1 MNEQRCSIL
10 AVVRGRGFANLLMN
24 GSTTMRQFSIKR
36 AVLAVLVLLALTG
49 PVSAQALKSPEQYF
63 GHKMGADRKLVA
75 WPQIL
80 AYFKALEAGSNKL
93 KIVEMGKSSM
103 GNSMIVAIISS
114 PQNLANLD
122 KYKQISQR
130 LANPRGL
137 SPDEASKLIAEGK
150 VIASISCSI
159 HATEIAASQLSSE
172 LAYDLVTKDTPQIRD
187 ILDRTIILLAPS
199 HNPDGNIMVVDWYN
213 KNVGTPFE
221 NAPMPWL
228 YHKYVGHDN
237 NRDWFMLNLQETR
250 VVSQFYFREWF
261 PQMLY
266 DIHQMGRN
274 GARLFVPPFLDP
286 MNPNVHPLVW
296 RENNLIGTNMYRALE
311 EDGRTGVAD
320 SISYTSWWQ
329 GTSLMQPWWHN
340 MASVLTEG
348 ASVNVASPVLQKVEE
363 LTGNRPGL
371 LEYKLA
377 KNFTH
382 PWPGGWW
389 RLRDLVEY
397 EYDAAMS
404 FLDTASKYHD
414 NFLRNFY
421 TMGRDAIE
429 KGKTESPFAF
439 VVPANQHDP
448 NAAVKMLN
456 ILMWQGAEVHQATA
470 DFTAD
475 GVTYPK
481 GSWVLLLSQP
491 FRPFVK
497 DIMETQVYPDMR
509 WFPGGP
515 PIPPYDVAGYTLPMQ
530 MGVTSVTVAKPFE
543 ASLTS
548 IQKAELPPAKV
559 DGAGATY
566 IIGHE
571 TNDSLIAVN
580 RLLKGGADVFWSEQ
594 AFTAG
599 GQNYPAGTIVVS
611 GKGPVQAQVAAVAKD
626 LSLPVRAVPGV
637 TGSGYKLKPI
647 RVALYNPWG
656 GSMDEGW
663 CRWLLEQ
670 YEFPFTEVRNA
681 DIKAG
686 SLKSKFDVVL
696 LADQAMDGIIK
707 GIDASRIPAEYAGG
721 IGDQGVVALKEFVNA
736 GGTLVTVGASGAL
749 PIKQFGLPVRDTLE
763 GVKEDVF
770 FCPGSI
776 LAIDVDANHP
786 AAFGMEA
793 RANAFF
799 VRNSAYEITPSF
811 GQNQPRIIVKYA
823 EKDVLKSGWILGE
836 KLLNNKAAVVDVP
849 VGKGHVVLLG
859 FKAQQRAEPHGTFKL
874 LFNSLY
880 FGSAT
885 MTKMGAASGKP
896 GHQ

>member
-1 MNEQRCSIL
+1 MRRLHPRCC
-10 AVVRGRGFANLLMN
+10 LLP
-24 GSTTMRQFSIKR
+24 
-36 AVLAVLVLLALTG
+36 ALVLLAFLGSVTQ
-49 PVSAQALKSPEQYF
+49 AETQALKSPEQYF
-63 GHKMGADRKLVA
+63 GHKMGADRKLVK

-80 AYFKALEAGSNKL
+80 EYFKVLGDNSNKV
-93 KIVEMGKSSM
+93 KVVEIGKSSM
-103 GNSMIVAIISS
+103 GNPMIVAIISS

-122 KYKQISQR
+122 RYKSISQR
-130 LANPRGL
+130 LANPRDL
-137 SPDEASKLIAEGK
+137 PPEEASKLIAEGK
-150 VIASISCSI
+150 VIASISCAI
-159 HATEIAASQLSSE
+159 HASEIASSQLSME
-172 LAYDLVTKDTPQIRD
+172 LAYDLVTRDSPQIRD
-187 ILDRTIILLAPS
+187 ILDRVILLLAPS

-213 KNVGTPFE
+213 KNVGTPYE
-221 NAPMPWL
+221 TAPMPWL

-250 VVSQFYFREWF
+250 VVSQFYFHEWF

-311 EDGRTGVAD
+311 EDNRTGVAD
-320 SISYTSWWQ
+320 SISYTSWWE

-348 ASVNVASPVLQKVEE
+348 ASVNIASPVQQKVEE

-397 EYDAAMS
+397 EYDAAMA
-404 FLDTASKYHD
+404 FLETGAKYHD

-429 KGKTESPFAF
+429 KGKKEAPYAF
-439 VVPANQHDP
+439 VVPADQHDP

-456 ILMWQGAEVHQATA
+456 ILIWQGAEVHQANA
-470 DFTAD
+470 DFVAG

-497 DIMETQVYPDMR
+497 DIMEVQIYPDMR

-515 PIPPYDVAGYTLPMQ
+515 PIPPYDVAGYTLPLQ
-530 MGVTSVTVAKPFE
+530 MGVKHAAIAAPFE
-543 ASLTS
+543 ANLTK
-548 IQKAELPPAKV
+548 IAKAELPPATV
-559 DGAGATY
+559 QGSGATY
-566 IIGHE
+566 VIGHE

-580 RLLKGGADVFWSEQ
+580 RLLKGGANVYWTQQS
-594 AFTAG
+594 FTAAG
-599 GQNYPAGTIVVS
+599 HEYPAGTIVTT
-611 GKGPVQAQVAAVAKD
+611 GKGVQAQVAAIARD
-626 LSLPVRAVPGV
+626 LALPVRALPSVAAPAL
-637 TGSGYKLKPI
+637 KLKPVKI
-647 RVALYNPWG
+647 ALYNPWG
-656 GSMDEGW
+656 GNMDEGW
-663 CRWLLEQ
+663 NKWLFEQ
-670 YEFPFTEVRNA
+670 YEFPFTEVRNT

-686 SLKSKFDVVL
+686 GLKAKFDVVV
-696 LADQAMDGIIK
+696 LAEQSADSIVK
-707 GIDASRIPAEYAGG
+707 GPSGQNIAPEYAGG
-721 IGDQGVVALKEFVNA
+721 IGTEGIAALKEFVEA
-736 GGTLVTVGASGAL
+736 GGTLVTIGQSGAL
-749 PIKQFGLPVRDTLE
+749 PIKNFGLPVRDALE
-763 GVKEDVF
+763 GLKEDVF

-776 LAIDVDANHP
+776 LSIDVDTGNP
-786 AAFGMEA
+786 VAFGMEA
-793 RANAFF
+793 KASAFF
-799 VRNSAYEITPSF
+799 VRNSAYEILPSF
-811 GQNQPRIIVKYA
+811 GPAPKVVAKYVD
-823 EKDVLKSGWILGE
+823 KDVLKSGWILGE
-836 KLLNNKAAVVDVP
+836 KALLNRAAVIDAP
-849 VGKGHVVLLG
+849 LGNGHVVLLG
-859 FKAQQRAEPHGTFKL
+859 FKAQQRGEPHGTFKL
-874 LFNSLY
+874 LFNALY

-885 MTKMGAASGKP
+885 ATRIGAAP
-896 GHQ
+896 GTN